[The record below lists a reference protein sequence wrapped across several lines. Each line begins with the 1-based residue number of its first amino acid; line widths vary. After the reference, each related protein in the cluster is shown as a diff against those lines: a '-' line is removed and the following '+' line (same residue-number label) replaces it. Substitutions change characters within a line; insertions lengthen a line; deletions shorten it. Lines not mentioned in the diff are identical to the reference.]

1 MEYMPRET
9 VNLKCLV
16 GGGAIFL
23 AFISLCSV
31 ARAEEQ
37 KNGTTAAFQEAGD
50 FKGHFVVTADDLTAE
65 DKEML
70 ALVQEAADRAG
81 KLLEKAVNDGVKS
94 EDEIFS
100 ALYFPISS
108 ETYPPTFNTFYDDYT
123 DKVITPLEDEYLAR
137 DKRLLYMTLVDRN
150 CYVPSHNSKFS
161 RPLTGN
167 PENDNHYHRSKRIFN
182 DMAGLLASRN
192 TRPFLLQNYPRDTG
206 EMVADISVPVFV
218 FGRHWGVMRGGYKRG
233 K

>member
-1 MEYMPRET
+1 
-9 VNLKCLV
+9 
-16 GGGAIFL
+16 
-23 AFISLCSV
+23 LCST

-37 KNGTTAAFQEAGD
+37 KNGTAAAFQKAGD
-50 FKGHFVVTADDLTAE
+50 FKGHSVVAADDLTAE

-70 ALVQEAADRAG
+70 ALAQEAADRVS
-81 KLLEKAVNDGVKS
+81 KLLEKAVKDGAIS

-100 ALYFPISS
+100 TLYFPISS
-108 ETYPPTFNTFYDDYT
+108 ETYPPAFHTFYDDYT
-123 DKVITPLEDEYLAR
+123 DKVITPLEDEYLTK

-167 PENDNHYHRSKRIFN
+167 PENDNRYHRSKRIFN
-182 DMAGLLASRN
+182 DMTGLLASRN
-192 TRPFLLQNYPRDTG
+192 TRPFLLQNYPKDTG

-218 FGRHWGVMRGGYKRG
+218 FGRHWGVMRCGYKRG
-233 K
+233 R